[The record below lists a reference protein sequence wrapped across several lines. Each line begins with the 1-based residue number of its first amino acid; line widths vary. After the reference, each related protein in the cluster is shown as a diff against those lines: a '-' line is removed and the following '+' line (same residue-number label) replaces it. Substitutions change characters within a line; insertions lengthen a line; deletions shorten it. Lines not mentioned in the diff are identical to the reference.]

1 MRQYARLLAPSR
13 LSALSLRI
21 IQAMVSTFCLFITRF
36 LLSIAHFLGAGLGL
50 FIMVC
55 SPKTKQQTLA
65 NMQQSGL
72 LPSKNAA
79 CANFIELGK
88 TILETPL
95 IWASSTQQI
104 QQLVSAVHGWEN
116 VKQAQAAGKGIIF
129 LTPHIGSFEITSR
142 YYALHAAITVLYRP
156 PKKAWLTPLFNK
168 GRQHNNVLLAPANM
182 HGVKALMQALKRGE
196 AIGIL
201 PDQIPQAGEGE
212 WSVFFGKPA
221 YTMTL
226 ASKLAKKTGAVVIMA
241 FGERLKNAKGFEIHL
256 QKIESID
263 SPALLN
269 IAIERQIAQNPLQYL
284 WQYNRHK
291 ISRKAKPQQ

>member
-1 MRQYARLLAPSR
+1 
-13 LSALSLRI
+13 
-21 IQAMVSTFCLFITRF
+21 MVSTFCLFITRF
-36 LLSIAHFLGAGLGL
+36 LLSIAHLLGAGLGL
-50 FIMVC
+50 FIMLC

-72 LPSKNAA
+72 LRSKNAVS
-79 CANFIELGK
+79 ANFIELGK

-95 IWASSTQQI
+95 IWISSAQQI
-104 QQLVSAVHGWEN
+104 QQLVPTVHGWEN

-129 LTPHIGSFEITSR
+129 LTPHMGSFEITSR

-156 PKKAWLTPLFNK
+156 PKKAWLAPLVNK
-168 GRQHNNVLLAPANM
+168 GRQHSNVLLAPANM

-196 AIGIL
+196 AVGIL
-201 PDQIPQAGEGE
+201 PDQIPQTGEGE
-212 WSVFFGKPA
+212 WADFFGKPA
-221 YTMTL
+221 YTMIL
-226 ASKLAKKTGAVVIMA
+226 ASRLAKKTGAVVIMV

-269 IAIERQIAQNPLQYL
+269 KAIERQIAQNPMQYL
-284 WQYNRHK
+284 WLYNRHK
-291 ISRKAKPQQ
+291 VSRKAKPQH

>member
-1 MRQYARLLAPSR
+1 
-13 LSALSLRI
+13 
-21 IQAMVSTFCLFITRF
+21 MVSTFSLFITRL

-50 FIMVC
+50 FIMLC

-72 LPSKNAA
+72 LHNKNAA
-79 CANFIELGK
+79 YENFSELGK

-95 IWASSTQQI
+95 IWTSSTQQI
-104 QQLVSAVHGWEN
+104 QQLVSLVYGWER

-129 LTPHIGSFEITSR
+129 LTPHMGSFEITSR
-142 YYALHAAITVLYRP
+142 YYALHAPITVLYRP
-156 PKKAWLTPLFNK
+156 PKKAWLGPLVNK
-168 GRQHNNVLLAPANM
+168 GRQHSNVLLAPANM
-182 HGVKALMQALKRGE
+182 QGVKALVQALKRGE
-196 AIGIL
+196 AVGIL

-212 WSVFFGKPA
+212 WADFFGKPA

-256 QKIESID
+256 QTIDSID

-269 IAIERQIAQNPLQYL
+269 KAIERQIAQNPMQYL